1 MYQIMEA
8 AQLSPVCPLCR
19 YENEC
24 ECQLLL
30 KEMLERLNKVS
41 GASPWIWV
49 DS

>member
-1 MYQIMEA
+1 MKLNTDCVIITYGIMEA
-8 AQLSPVCPLCR
+8 VQLLLLCRICR

-41 GASPWIWV
+41 
-49 DS
+49 